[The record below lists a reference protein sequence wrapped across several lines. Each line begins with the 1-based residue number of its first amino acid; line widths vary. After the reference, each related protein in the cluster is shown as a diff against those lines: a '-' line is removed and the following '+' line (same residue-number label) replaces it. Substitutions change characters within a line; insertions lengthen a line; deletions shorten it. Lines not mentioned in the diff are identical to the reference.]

1 MKFNLKIYNFTYQF
15 KINFKLSLT
24 AIILFVISGNSNLFA
39 IELIDDNINRN
50 KQETIL
56 KIDTNKVQTEDIIPS
71 SLNEGGMIYS
81 PAQDS
86 AYYRAIRANVTSNVR
101 IWNDLHLTQYTWYE
115 YLKNIKKSDVAIAM
129 ESLTSLPKEYYLP
142 DPTEVVQREINIA
155 NAFYVPYVNTYN
167 QNGLRVSFADIGS
180 FLGITEDVS
189 TSINYT
195 LEKQSNVIVV
205 VYSLRAVV
213 IATIFDGVQPVGS
226 YSFNWNGRDD
236 NGKKMPPGD
245 YIAEIRISN
254 EKYIRKRILIQ

>member
-1 MKFNLKIYNFTYQF
+1 M
-15 KINFKLSLT
+15 
-24 AIILFVISGNSNLFA
+24 ILVVISSYNPIVANQINDNEF
-39 IELIDDNINRN
+39 IDNEFIDNEINN

-56 KIDTNKVQTEDIIPS
+56 KIDTNKVQVEDIIPS
-71 SLNEGGMIYS
+71 SINEGEILFT

-86 AYYRAIRANVTSNVR
+86 AYNRAMRANVTTSAR
-101 IWNDLHLTQYTWYE
+101 IWNDLHLTQYTWFE

-129 ESLTSLPKEYYLP
+129 ESLTSLPKEYYIP

-155 NAFYVPYVNTYN
+155 NSFYVPYVNTYN
-167 QNGLRVSFADIGS
+167 RNGMRISFGDIGN

-189 TSINYT
+189 PSISYS
-195 LEKQSNVIVV
+195 LDKQSSVVVV

-213 IATIFDGVQPVGS
+213 IATIFDGIQPVGS
-226 YSFNWNGRDD
+226 YNFNWNGRDD

-245 YIAEIRISN
+245 YIAEIRIAN